1 MAYIGR
7 ARGAMRAYNG
17 RCLDALGASEAYV
30 KRCVG
35 PQVAQEVS
43 TIQVQNRRANMAKEH
58 LIMTEF
64 IILKLILMAI
74 FTHS

>member
-1 MAYIGR
+1 MG
-7 ARGAMRAYNG
+7 AYNG
-17 RCLDALGASEAYV
+17 RCPNALGASNAYV

-35 PQVAQEVS
+35 AQVAQEIS
-43 TIQVQNRRANMAKEH
+43 TIQVQNRRENMAIEH

>member
-1 MAYIGR
+1 MTYIGW
-7 ARGAMRAYNG
+7 ARGAMGAYNG
-17 RCLDALGASEAYV
+17 RCPDALGASNAYV

-35 PQVAQEVS
+35 AQVAQEIS
-43 TIQVQNRRANMAKEH
+43 TIQVQNRRANMAIEH